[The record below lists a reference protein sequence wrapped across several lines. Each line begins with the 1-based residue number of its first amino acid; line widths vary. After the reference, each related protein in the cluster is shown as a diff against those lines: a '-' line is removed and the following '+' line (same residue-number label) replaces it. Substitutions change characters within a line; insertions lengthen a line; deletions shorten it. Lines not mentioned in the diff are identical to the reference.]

1 MTTRYQAIT
10 GAAILALSAPFTIAA
25 DEAWTMDFAAAKATA
40 TESDKDLLLEFT
52 GSDWCPPCQRL
63 NRDVFSKEAFL
74 TAAPE
79 HFVLVKLDFPQDK
92 SGLTEEIQE
101 QNAKLAEQYGVEGF
115 PTIMLSDAKGRPYAS
130 TGFREGG
137 PEDYVAHL
145 ESLRENRTRRDEAFA
160 SAEQAEGVEKAKA
173 LVAALNTM
181 DLQPAAIDEFYGD
194 VVESIKASDPDDE
207 TGFTKQSA
215 ARQRVAEFQE
225 EIQVL
230 AAAGNFDAILL
241 AIDDV
246 LKTEGLEPEVQQ
258 EITLT
263 RALLFAEIGRFD
275 EAIQVVDEAGKI
287 APDSD
292 IVPHLDGFKAQLIE
306 ARDAAQT
313 DE

>member
-1 MTTRYQAIT
+1 MTTRYKAIT
-10 GAAILALSAPFTIAA
+10 GAAILALTVPLTVAA

-40 TESDKDLLLEFT
+40 AESDKDLLLEFT
-52 GSDWCPPCQRL
+52 GSDWCPPCQML
-63 NRDVFSKEAFL
+63 NREVFSQEAFL

-130 TGFREGG
+130 TGYRDGG
-137 PEDYVAHL
+137 PEAYVAHL
-145 ESLRENRTRRDEAFA
+145 ESLQENRTKRDEAFA

-181 DLQPAAIDEFYGD
+181 DLLPAAIDEFYGD
-194 VVESIKASDPDDE
+194 IVETIKASDPDDE

-225 EIQVL
+225 EINAL
-230 AAAGNFDAILL
+230 AAAGNFEGIL
-241 AIDDV
+241 AVVDDV
-246 LKTEGLEPEVQQ
+246 LKTEGLEPEEQQ

-263 RALLFAEIGRFD
+263 RALVFAELGRFD
-275 EAIQVVDEAGKI
+275 DAIQVVDDAAKI

-292 IVPHLDGFKAQLIE
+292 IAPHLDGFKAQLIE
-306 ARDAAQT
+306 ARDDAQA